1 MILEHHRGLPPT
13 PRLHKSRMSDRTS
26 SPSHARVNLACAKC
40 KTRVSSKSYI
50 LSWAFRGFTGKG
62 ALFAKVY
69 EDHLVLSTPSILL
82 MNSGAHTVQE
92 FSCITCGMKLGWK
105 IIRAFEWPEKW
116 KEGGA
121 VLELDLLVEEP
132 GSPLSQELHME
143 AEMNYRD
150 PAEVPETLSVP
161 STPKSVHSFKIG
173 RPLSDTP
180 SLRSR
185 PNGPRVHS
193 QRLMQ
198 LQAS

>member
-1 MILEHHRGLPPT
+1 MSKGTRSPT
-13 PRLHKSRMSDRTS
+13 PS
-26 SPSHARVNLACAKC
+26 RVNLACAKC
-40 KTRVSSKSYI
+40 KNKISSKSYV

-69 EDHLVLSTPSILL
+69 EDHLLLSTPSILL

-92 FSCITCGMKLGWK
+92 FSCLTCGMKLGWK
-105 IIRAFEWPEKW
+105 IIRAFEWAEKW

-132 GSPLSQELHME
+132 GSPLSQEIQAESGSE
-143 AEMNYRD
+143 ADANSRD
-150 PAEVPETLSVP
+150 SLEVPETLSVP

-185 PNGPRVHS
+185 PAGPRVQS

-198 LQAS
+198 LQAM